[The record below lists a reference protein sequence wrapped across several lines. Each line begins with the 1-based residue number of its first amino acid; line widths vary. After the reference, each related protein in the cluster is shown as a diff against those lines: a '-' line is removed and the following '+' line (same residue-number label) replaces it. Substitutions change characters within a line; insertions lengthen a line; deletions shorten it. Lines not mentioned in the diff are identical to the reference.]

1 MTAGLLI
8 QEMNNMQI
16 DEELAEM
23 APVPQKVIPGVAAP
37 AAAVPAL
44 PNAPTGTA
52 APAKTEEDLELE
64 ALQKELGMEA
74 A

>member
-1 MTAGLLI
+1 
-8 QEMNNMQI
+8 MQI
-16 DEELAEM
+16 DEELADM
-23 APVPQKVIPGVAAP
+23 APVPQKTVPGVTAAP
-37 AAAVPAL
+37 TAVPSL

-52 APAKTEEDLELE
+52 VAAKTEEDLELE